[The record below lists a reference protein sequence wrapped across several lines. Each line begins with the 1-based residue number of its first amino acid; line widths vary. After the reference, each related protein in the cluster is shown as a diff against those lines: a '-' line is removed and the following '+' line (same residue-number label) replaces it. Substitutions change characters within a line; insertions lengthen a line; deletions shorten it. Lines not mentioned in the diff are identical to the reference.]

1 MNEHNNNQE
10 EDNLPEEPEDNRLKE
25 SLIITPKISPV
36 TAAVIG
42 LVTGF
47 FLYQI
52 MGSALTGIV
61 LGFDLENAPVNGVRL
76 MTMVGQVLFMLLPAL
91 LLTKWVYE
99 DVTTILRVYL
109 PSLKEIGLFIAAI
122 IILTPLLQNYLMIQE
137 YFIRIV
143 AGESAWFESMKSMF
157 DSWNEIVEKTM
168 INLLTPNNIPEGILV
183 VLIVAVV
190 PAICEEVLFRGY
202 IQRSFEFRFS
212 PVLAALITAV
222 FFGFF
227 HLNPYGIIP
236 LISLGFFFGYAAYKS
251 NSIIIPMILHFI
263 NNFTAVMVFFYFGD
277 KEYLS
282 STITDEINIAQTLVM
297 FSVLSVLFIG
307 IIVVINRYYKEK
319 RI

>member
-25 SLIITPKISPV
+25 SRIITPKISPV

>member
-297 FSVLSVLFIG
+297 FSVLGVLFIG